1 MTYPHKPAKY
11 ECGRRRGQR
20 ALCRAI
26 AGRHIPRV
34 PAPPTSLRPL
44 EPLLLV
50 DRFAPLQAKLIALL
64 RGLDPADWQRPTA
77 CALWSVRDIAAH
89 LLDDDL
95 RRLSAQRD
103 RQPLP
108 GAGPIEDHAALV
120 AFVNRVNAEWVAV
133 ARRLS
138 PRILVDL
145 LEVTGPW
152 VVELFRSVDPAAPAH
167 WSVTWAGEEHSAHWF
182 DVGRD
187 YTERWLHQ
195 QQIRDAVGAPPLT
208 GREWLHPVL
217 DLFVRALPFTF
228 REEKRTEGTTLR
240 LAIEG
245 PAGGDWTLRREAHG
259 WRLFT
264 GIAPDPD
271 GTVTLSDDTTW
282 RLFSKGLQPD
292 LARDRVRI
300 EGDQALGAV
309 VLGSLAVL
317 A

>member
-1 MTYPHKPAKY
+1 MPSSHTA
-11 ECGRRRGQR
+11 
-20 ALCRAI
+20 
-26 AGRHIPRV
+26 
-34 PAPPTSLRPL
+34 LRPL

-50 DRFAPLQAKLIALL
+50 DRFAPLHAELIALL
-64 RGLDPADWQRPTA
+64 RGLKPEDWDRPTA

-95 RRLSAQRD
+95 RRLSAHRD
-103 RQPLP
+103 RQPL
-108 GAGPIEDHAALV
+108 AATSAITDHASLV
-120 AFVNRVNAEWVAV
+120 AFVNRMNGEWVAV

-138 PRILVDL
+138 PRVIVDL

-152 VVELFRSVDPAAPAH
+152 VVELFRSTDPSAPAH
-167 WSVTWAGEEHSAHWF
+167 WAVTWAGEDRSAHWF

-217 DLFVRALPFTF
+217 DLFVRALPHTF
-228 REEKRTEGTTLR
+228 RAVARTEATTLR
-240 LAIEG
+240 LAITG
-245 PAGGDWTLRREAHG
+245 PAGGDWTLRREAG
-259 WRLFT
+259 AWRLYA
-264 GIAPDPD
+264 GAEPRPDA
-271 GTVTLSDDTTW
+271 TVTLPDDAAW
-282 RLFSKGLQPD
+282 RLFSKGLDPEA
-292 LARDRVRI
+292 ARATVRI

-309 VLGSLAVL
+309 VLDSLAVL